1 MSKEFTSSLFVSTV
15 FRNKELFEEEDELKL
30 IILGQYLNLASGDL
44 NANPDCNFN
53 DEGEEAGG
61 QGGRAKV
68 TNNSR

>member
-1 MSKEFTSSLFVSTV
+1 MSKEFTSSLFVSTE

-53 DEGEEAGG
+53 DEGEEG
-61 QGGRAKV
+61 GGRQ
-68 TNNSR
+68 S